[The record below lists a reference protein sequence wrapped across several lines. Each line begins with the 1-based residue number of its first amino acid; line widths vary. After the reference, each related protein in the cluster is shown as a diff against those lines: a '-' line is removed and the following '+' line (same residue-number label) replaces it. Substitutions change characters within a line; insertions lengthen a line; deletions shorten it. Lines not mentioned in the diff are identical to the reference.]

1 MPKIIIFM
9 EGGVLSDVV
18 SDIPDVQVFKVED
31 DDGGDAAQGDEYRRL
46 TWPGKDKYTATR
58 WAYEFGRATVGKG
71 LIKKLVPQILSDD
84 TYATWCHGCNEEIL
98 LKDSLPVEGRDGKF
112 CPKCSK
118 KPALEK
124 SSHPTA

>member
-1 MPKIIIFM
+1 M

-18 SDIPDVQVFKVED
+18 SDIPGLQVFKVED

-84 TYATWCHGCNEEIL
+84 TYATWCQVCNTEIL

-118 KPALEK
+118 KHPLEK